1 MDLIEL
7 KKEQLKLAPK
17 IIIKDSFHKIK
28 TIGGTACIQINNQIL
43 ASVVVCEYPSMTI
56 LEKQTYLLN
65 NPLPYTP
72 GFIAYREM
80 PAIIEAYNQLEIE
93 PGVLLV
99 KGSGIIHSRGLGVAS
114 HTGLA
119 LNKAT
124 IGVTDKLMM
133 GKVQSGNV
141 MINGNISGFE
151 IKTREHAKPIYV
163 SPGHLISLGSVLNII
178 PKTIIYPH
186 KMPEPIHLA
195 IKVAR
200 KAGTNLKD

>member
-1 MDLIEL
+1 
-7 KKEQLKLAPK
+7 
-17 IIIKDSFHKIK
+17 
-28 TIGGTACIQINNQIL
+28 
-43 ASVVVCEYPSMTI
+43 
-56 LEKQTYLLN
+56 
-65 NPLPYTP
+65 
-72 GFIAYREM
+72 
-80 PAIIEAYNQLEIE
+80 
-93 PGVLLV
+93 
-99 KGSGIIHSRGLGVAS
+99 
-114 HTGLA
+114 
-119 LNKAT
+119 
-124 IGVTDKLMM
+124 MM